1 MFGKSGVSG
10 REKNEFA
17 FYFTDLKEVAEE
29 YGKNLAD
36 DEEYVV
42 KQYFLNIRNL
52 FEAFS
57 RKNQYQIT
65 FKELY
70 DLANKSGEPIYELTP
85 SGERA
90 LYIKGDG
97 KGNYQTLPREWWEYD
112 SFRRKYLYETTPNE
126 VYAYFVDWDKK
137 SSNQF
142 FWRAYLQRYLNYDG
156 VVFYERTHNDL
167 LNPDRDEGDYY
178 SIEKPWVLPEF
189 GDEFSKTYGVFNSN
203 QIKLADGTNK
213 TFDSKNPDIRFEKGG
228 DITKYN
234 RGGLT
239 NAEINDKIMEVEKRF
254 WGDIRFSGYHDTDG
268 VLVRLKDHPARWS
281 NFIEYNTEKKSG
293 SNTDYKFLSIIIS
306 DDVKLYDVEENVQKF
321 YDEYLDDFPN
331 AEAKEIV
338 LPSDTSVDEIIEE
351 IEYEVKRMNKPKKF
365 EKGGILHKKDN
376 VGWTI
381 FGTIALIVTLGKV
394 NALKK

>member
-1 MFGKSGVSG
+1 MGISKKKYSRGGLLAPNGKPSNLNATQYELVRSKEFKAWFGDWENDPKNASKVVDENGEPLVVYHGTYVETPFYVFDFNKADLGFHFGTYEQAKNRSETKPFFATKKSTV
-10 REKNEFA
+10 NPF
-17 FYFTDLKEVAEE
+17 
-29 YGKNLAD
+29 
-36 DEEYVV
+36 
-42 KQYFLNIRNL
+42 FLNIRTL
-52 FEAFS
+52 FYTS
-57 RKNQYQIT
+57 DI
-65 FKELY
+65 
-70 DLANKSGEPIYELTP
+70 GE
-85 SGERA
+85 
-90 LYIKGDG
+90 
-97 KGNYQTLPREWWEYD
+97 WEYPQRYID
-112 SFRRKYLYETTPNE
+112 M
-126 VYAYFVDWDKK
+126 FVDDNIITELEAKK
-137 SSNQF
+137 NGF
-142 FWRAYLQRYLNYDG
+142 YTAY
-156 VVFYERTHNDL
+156 
-167 LNPDRDEGDYY
+167 DRDENKRIRDFIIKKHGGNVGFVYNNKHEGDGESY
-178 SIEKPWVLPEF
+178 IVLQE
-189 GDEFSKTYGVFNSN
+189 S
-203 QIKLADGTNK
+203 QIKLAQGTNK

-228 DITKYN
+228 NIKKYN
-234 RGGLT
+234 SGGLT